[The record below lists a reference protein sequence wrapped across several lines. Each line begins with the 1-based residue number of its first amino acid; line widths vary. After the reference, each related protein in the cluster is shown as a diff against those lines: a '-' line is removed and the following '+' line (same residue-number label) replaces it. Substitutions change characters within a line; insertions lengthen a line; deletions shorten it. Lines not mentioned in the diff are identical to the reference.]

1 MQEGF
6 MDIITTISTSITLAK
21 RLREIS
27 KNIEDAEFK
36 NLLAD
41 LSSELADLK
50 LEAAALKEKIAE
62 LQEENSLLK
71 HTASPTDEKPS
82 GRRWGCYQFE
92 GDSGLYCP
100 ACWDSKRKKSSTTR
114 VNAKFRHCPVC
125 NAPIG
130 TG

>member
-1 MQEGF
+1 

-50 LEAAALKEKIAE
+50 LEAASLKERIAE
-62 LQEENSLLK
+62 LQEENALLK
-71 HTASPTDEKPS
+71 QTAGPADEKPS
-82 GRRWGCYQFE
+82 GRKWGCYQFQS
-92 GDSGLYCP
+92 DNGLYCP

-114 VNAKFRHCPVC
+114 VNANFRLCSVC
-125 NAPIG
+125 QAPLG
-130 TG
+130 AG

>member
-1 MQEGF
+1 

-27 KNIEDAEFK
+27 KDIEDAEFK
-36 NLLAD
+36 GLLAD

-50 LEAAALKEKIAE
+50 LEAAYLKEQLAS
-62 LQEENSLLK
+62 LQEENVLLK
-71 HTASPTDEKPS
+71 KTSISADEKPV
-82 GRRWGCYQFE
+82 GRKWGCYRFE

-100 ACWDSKRKKSSTTR
+100 ACWDAKRKKSSTTR
-114 VNAKFRHCPVC
+114 VNANFRHCPVC

-130 TG
+130 AG

>member
-1 MQEGF
+1 

-50 LEAAALKEKIAE
+50 LEAAALKERVAS
-62 LQEENSLLK
+62 LQEENALLK
-71 HTASPTDEKPS
+71 QTSSPVSEKPS
-82 GRRWGCYQFE
+82 GRKWGCYQFP
-92 GDSGLYCP
+92 DDNALYCP
-100 ACWDSKRKKSSTTR
+100 GCWDSKRKKSSTTR
-114 VNAKFRHCPVC
+114 INTHFRKCSVC
-125 NAPIG
+125 QAMLG
-130 TG
+130 AG

>member
-1 MQEGF
+1 
-6 MDIITTISTSITLAK
+6 MDIITTISTSINLAK

-50 LEAAALKEKIAE
+50 LEAAALKEHIAR
-62 LQEENSLLK
+62 LQEENTLLK
-71 HTASPTDEKPS
+71 KTAQPSDEKPS
-82 GRRWGCYQFE
+82 GRKWGCYQFK

-114 VNAKFRHCPVC
+114 VNANLRHCPVC
-125 NAPIG
+125 NAHIG
-130 TG
+130 AG